1 MFFLETKTH
10 FLLASSQLEN
20 KINIVS
26 EITVMKSSVHF
37 TLEANNCLSEIAL
50 CAYNR
55 NKL

>member
-37 TLEANNCLSEIAL
+37 TLEANNCLSEIAP